1 VPAATDSKKP
11 ASVRSDRRSAAR
23 LATLIAVPVTV
34 VLLAVAVLAERHS
47 GSGAEPLAPASSA
60 PATAKASKASKASK
74 ALPSV
79 EVAPPPAL
87 SAAQQR
93 ACQDLISALPTDLGD
108 LPARPVDSSSPYV
121 AAWGEPAVT
130 LRCGVPRPPSFIATA
145 DVQQINGVTWFP
157 ERRGAT
163 TAWVVVDRPV
173 YVEVL
178 VPAADASAPVAR
190 LSTAVTAALK
200 PRPLDPA
207 K

>member
-11 ASVRSDRRSAAR
+11 APVRSDRRSAAR
-23 LATLIAVPVTV
+23 LATLVAVPVTV
-34 VLLAVAVLAERHS
+34 VLLAVAVLAERHG
-47 GSGAEPLAPASSA
+47 GSGAEPVAPASSA
-60 PATAKASKASKASK
+60 PATAKASKA
-74 ALPSV
+74 LPSV
-79 EVAPPPAL
+79 KVAPPPAL

-130 LRCGVPRPPSFIATA
+130 LRCGLPRPPSFIATA

-178 VPAADASAPVAR
+178 VPAVDASAPVAR

-200 PRPLDPA
+200 PSPLDPA
-207 K
+207 D

>member
-1 VPAATDSKKP
+1 MPTATDSQQP
-11 ASVRSDRRSAAR
+11 APARNDRRSAAR
-23 LATLIAVPVTV
+23 LATLVAVPVTV
-34 VLLAVAVLAERHS
+34 VLLAVAVLAERHG
-47 GSGAEPLAPASSA
+47 GSGAEPVAPASSA
-60 PATAKASKASKASK
+60 PATAKASKA
-74 ALPSV
+74 LPSV
-79 EVAPPPAL
+79 KVAPPPAL

>member
-34 VLLAVAVLAERHS
+34 VLLAVAVLAERHG

-60 PATAKASKASKASK
+60 PATAKASKA
-74 ALPSV
+74 LPSV
-79 EVAPPPAL
+79 KVAPPPAL

>member
-1 VPAATDSKKP
+1 MPAATDPQQP
-11 ASVRSDRRSAAR
+11 APARNDRRSAAR
-23 LATLIAVPVTV
+23 LATLVAVPVTL
-34 VLLAVAVLAERHS
+34 VLLAVAVLAERHG
-47 GSGAEPLAPASSA
+47 GSGAEPLAPATSA
-60 PATAKASKASKASK
+60 PATAA
-74 ALPSV
+74 ALPPIRL
-79 EVAPPPAL
+79 APPPPL
-87 SAAQQR
+87 SAAEQR

>member
-1 VPAATDSKKP
+1 MP
-11 ASVRSDRRSAAR
+11 
-23 LATLIAVPVTV
+23 
-34 VLLAVAVLAERHS
+34 
-47 GSGAEPLAPASSA
+47 G
-60 PATAKASKASKASK
+60 
-74 ALPSV
+74 
-79 EVAPPPAL
+79 
-87 SAAQQR
+87 QQR
-93 ACQDLISALPTDLGD
+93 ACQELISALPTDLGD
-108 LPARPVDSSSPYV
+108 LPARPVDSPSPYV

-145 DVQQINGVTWFP
+145 DVQQINGVSWFA

-178 VPAADASAPVAR
+178 APAADASAPVAR

-207 K
+207 D